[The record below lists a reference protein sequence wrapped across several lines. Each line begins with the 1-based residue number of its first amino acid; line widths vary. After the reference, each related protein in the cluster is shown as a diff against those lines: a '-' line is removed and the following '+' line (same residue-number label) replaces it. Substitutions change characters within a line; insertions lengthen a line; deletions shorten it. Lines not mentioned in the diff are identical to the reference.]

1 MEAWD
6 ILVIGDGPAALRSAS
21 VSAKNGAKTLLISSM
36 ALGNGD
42 SSALDGLAAPIQEMN
57 NRGHRE
63 DTIKS
68 GYFLCDQDIVTAK
81 TNMAIDEMNHLE
93 KAGVVFSRDAKG
105 LPLTN
110 KGIGHSSPRIVDA
123 GDASVRDV
131 QQVLEE
137 QCMKYG
143 VVRRGDQL
151 PVMLVCTKQKVD
163 GVITLDMVNGRFLA
177 IQTKAVIVADGG
189 FEGIFNGT
197 GIGFG
202 MDLALQS
209 GLPLRDMEFI
219 AKTPFGVADTKLI
232 LSSNILGYG
241 AVLCDNSGAPFSA
254 DNLVELCRV
263 VSESSGAVID
273 GREMGDNKT
282 WWQSAFSTVKS
293 STGADMNKY
302 TVGLENRVN
311 QTLGG
316 IATDENGRAVIGSWS
331 RWFTGLYAAG
341 DAACSGLNGAGVLP
355 GNRLLDAL
363 TGGSSAGSHAAEWV
377 AKQSFSNTEN
387 ILQSLESCEANFDA
401 KFSGESSETVQRVDA
416 LESKLLGIATKYNSG
431 PNNANELS
439 SLIQELEQA
448 EISAESIHLDQKSL
462 IANTNYVALV
472 RIHAGIRLL
481 TASIKSSLARNE
493 SRGVHQR
500 SDFLEEDP
508 ELIHHI
514 TVDNNANIGTLA
526 VRKGQKDNWVLAP
539 Q

>member
-6 ILVIGDGPAALRSAS
+6 ILVIGDGPAALRSAA
-21 VSAKNGAKTLLISSM
+21 VSAKNGAKTLLISASS
-36 ALGNGD
+36 LGNGGTV
-42 SSALDGLAAPIQEMN
+42 ALEGLAAPIQEMN

-68 GYFLCDQDIVTAK
+68 GYFLCDQDIVTEK

-105 LPLTN
+105 LPMTI
-110 KGIGHSSPRIVDA
+110 KGIGHSSPRVVDA

-137 QCMKYG
+137 QCMKHG

-151 PVMLVCTKQKVD
+151 PVMLVNTKQKVD
-163 GVITLDMVNGRFLA
+163 GLITLDMVNGRFVA
-177 IQTKAVIVADGG
+177 IQTKAVIIADGG

-209 GLPLRDMEFI
+209 GIPLRDMEFI
-219 AKTPFGVADTKLI
+219 SKTPFGVTNSKLT
-232 LSSNILGYG
+232 LSSNMIGYG
-241 AVLCDNSGAPFSA
+241 ANLCDTSGNTITAENF
-254 DNLVELCRV
+254 VQLCDV
-263 VSESSGAVID
+263 TAQSSGAVID
-273 GREMGDNKT
+273 GRDMGDDKV
-282 WWQSAFSTVKS
+282 WWQSAFRTVKS
-293 STGADMNKY
+293 STGVDMNKY

-316 IATDENGRAVIGSWS
+316 IATDECGRAVIGSWS

-341 DAACSGLNGAGVLP
+341 DAACSGLNGAGALP

-363 TGGSSAGSHAAEWV
+363 SGGSSSGNHASEWV
-377 AKQSFSNTEN
+377 KDQSFSNTDN
-387 ILQSLESCEANFDA
+387 LLASLESCETDFSA
-401 KFSGESSETVQRVDA
+401 KFSKEATDTVQRVGA
-416 LESKLLGIATKYNSG
+416 LDTKLLSIAAKFTSSPNSSD
-431 PNNANELS
+431 ELS
-439 SLIQELEQA
+439 GMIQELEQA
-448 EISAESIHLDQKSL
+448 EKLAEAIHLDQQSL
-462 IANTNYVALV
+462 IANTNFAGLL
-472 RIHAGIRLL
+472 RIQAGIRLL
-481 TASIKSSLARNE
+481 TASVRASLARNE

-500 SDFLEEDP
+500 SDFLEENP

-514 TVDNNANIGTLA
+514 TVDNDANVGTLA
-526 VRKGQKDNWVLAP
+526 VRKGQKDNWILAP

>member
-6 ILVIGDGPAALRSAS
+6 ILVIGDGPAALRSAA
-21 VSAKNGAKTLLISSM
+21 VSAKNGAKTLLISASS
-36 ALGNGD
+36 LGNGGTV
-42 SSALDGLAAPIQEMN
+42 ALEGLAAPIQEMN

-68 GYFLCDQDIVTAK
+68 GFFLCDQDIVSEK

-105 LPLTN
+105 LPMTV
-110 KGIGHSSPRIVDA
+110 KGIGHSSPRVIDA

-137 QCMKYG
+137 QCMKHG

-151 PVMLVCTKQKVD
+151 PVMLVNTKQKVD
-163 GVITLDMVNGRFLA
+163 GLITLDMVNGRFVA
-177 IQTKAVIVADGG
+177 IQTKAVIIADGG

-197 GIGFG
+197 GIGLG

-209 GLPLRDMEFI
+209 GIPLRDMEFI
-219 AKTPFGVADTKLI
+219 SKTPFGVTNSKLT
-232 LSSNILGYG
+232 LSSNMLGYG
-241 AVLCDNSGAPFSA
+241 ANLCDTSGNTITAENF
-254 DNLVELCRV
+254 VQLCDV
-263 VSESSGAVID
+263 TAQSSGAVID
-273 GREMGDNKT
+273 GRDMGDDKV
-282 WWQSAFSTVKS
+282 WWQSAFRTVKS
-293 STGADMNKY
+293 STGVDMNKY

-316 IATDENGRAVIGSWS
+316 IATDECGRAVIGSWS

-341 DAACSGLNGAGVLP
+341 DAACSGLNGAGALP

-363 TGGSSAGSHAAEWV
+363 SGGSSSGNHASEWV
-377 AKQSFSNTEN
+377 KDQSFSNTDN
-387 ILQSLESCEANFDA
+387 LLASLESCETDFSA
-401 KFSGESSETVQRVDA
+401 KFSKEPTDTVQRVGA
-416 LESKLLGIATKYNSG
+416 LDTKLLSIAAKFTSSPNSSD
-431 PNNANELS
+431 ELS
-439 SLIQELEQA
+439 GMIQELEQA
-448 EISAESIHLDQKSL
+448 GKLAEAIHLDQQSL
-462 IANTNYVALV
+462 IANTNYASLL
-472 RIHAGIRLL
+472 RIQAGIRLL
-481 TASIKSSLARNE
+481 TASVRASLARNE

-500 SDFLEEDP
+500 SDFLEENP

-514 TVDNNANIGTLA
+514 TVDNDANVGTLA
-526 VRKGQKDNWVLAP
+526 VRKGQKDNWILAP

>member
-6 ILVIGDGPAALRSAS
+6 ILVIGDGPAALRSAA

-36 ALGNGD
+36 ALGNGGTA
-42 SSALDGLAAPIQEMN
+42 ALEGLAAPLHEMN

-105 LPLTN
+105 LPMTK
-110 KGIGHSSPRIVDA
+110 KGIGHSSPRVVDA

-137 QCMKYG
+137 QCMKNG

-151 PVMLVCTKQKVD
+151 PVMLVSTKQKVD
-163 GVITLDMVNGRFLA
+163 GVITLDMVNGRFVA
-177 IQTKAVIVADGG
+177 IQTKAVIIADGG

-197 GIGFG
+197 DIGYG

-209 GLPLRDMEFI
+209 GIPLRDMEFI
-219 AKTPFGVADTKLI
+219 SKTPFGVTDSKLT
-232 LSSNILGYG
+232 LSSNMLGYG
-241 AVLCDNSGAPFSA
+241 ANLCDTSGNSISA
-254 DNLVELCRV
+254 DNLVELCEAI
-263 VSESSGAVID
+263 SQSSGAVID
-273 GREMGDNKT
+273 GRDMGDDKV
-282 WWQSAFSTVKS
+282 WWQSAFRSVKS
-293 STGADMNKY
+293 STSVDMNKY

-316 IATDENGRAVIGSWS
+316 IATDECGRAVIGSWS

-341 DAACSGLNGAGVLP
+341 DAACSGLNGAGSLP

-363 TGGSSAGSHAAEWV
+363 SGGSSSGNHASEWV
-377 AKQSFSNTEN
+377 KGQLFSNTEN
-387 ILQSLESCEANFDA
+387 LLSSLESCEANFTA
-401 KFSGESSETVQRVDA
+401 RFSEEPADTVQRVGA
-416 LESKLLGIATKYNSG
+416 LNLKLLSIGTKFTSSPNSSDD
-431 PNNANELS
+431 LS
-439 SLIQELEQA
+439 GLLQELEQA
-448 EISAESIHLDQKSL
+448 ELAAESIHLDQQSL
-462 IANTNYVALV
+462 IANTNFSALL
-472 RIHAGIRLL
+472 RIQAGIRLL
-481 TASIKSSLARNE
+481 TASVRASLARNE

-500 SDFLEEDP
+500 SDFLEENS
-508 ELIHHI
+508 ELLHHI
-514 TVDNNANIGTLA
+514 TVDNDANIGTLA
-526 VRKGQKDNWVLAP
+526 VRKGQKDNWILTP

>member
-6 ILVIGDGPAALRSAS
+6 ILVIGDGPAALRSAA
-21 VSAKNGAKTLLISSM
+21 VSAKNGAKTLLISASS
-36 ALGNGD
+36 LGNGGTV
-42 SSALDGLAAPIQEMN
+42 ALEGLAAPIQEMN

-68 GYFLCDQDIVTAK
+68 GFFLCDQDIVSEK

-105 LPLTN
+105 LPMTV
-110 KGIGHSSPRIVDA
+110 KGIGHSSPRVVDA

-137 QCMKYG
+137 QCMKHG

-151 PVMLVCTKQKVD
+151 PVMLVNTKQKVD
-163 GVITLDMVNGRFLA
+163 GLITLDMVNGRFVA
-177 IQTKAVIVADGG
+177 IQTKAVIIADGG

-209 GLPLRDMEFI
+209 GIPLRDMEFI
-219 AKTPFGVADTKLI
+219 SKTPFGVTNSKLT
-232 LSSNILGYG
+232 LSSNMLGYG
-241 AVLCDNSGAPFSA
+241 ANLCDTSGNTITAENF
-254 DNLVELCRV
+254 VQLCDV
-263 VSESSGAVID
+263 TAQSSGAVID
-273 GREMGDNKT
+273 GRDMGDDKV
-282 WWQSAFSTVKS
+282 WWQSAFRTVKS
-293 STGADMNKY
+293 STGVDMNKY

-316 IATDENGRAVIGSWS
+316 IATDECGRAVIGSWS

-341 DAACSGLNGAGVLP
+341 DAACSGLNGAGALP

-363 TGGSSAGSHAAEWV
+363 SGGSSSGNHASEWV
-377 AKQSFSNTEN
+377 KDQSFSNTDN
-387 ILQSLESCEANFDA
+387 LLASLESCETDFSA
-401 KFSGESSETVQRVDA
+401 KFSKEATDTVQRVGA
-416 LESKLLGIATKYNSG
+416 LDNKLLSIAAKFTSSPNSSD
-431 PNNANELS
+431 ELS
-439 SLIQELEQA
+439 GMIQELEQA
-448 EISAESIHLDQKSL
+448 GKLAEAIHLDQQSL
-462 IANTNYVALV
+462 IANTNYAGLL
-472 RIHAGIRLL
+472 RIQAGIRLL
-481 TASIKSSLARNE
+481 TASVRASLARNE

-500 SDFLEEDP
+500 SDFLEENP

-514 TVDNNANIGTLA
+514 TVDNDANVGTLA
-526 VRKGQKDNWVLAP
+526 VRKGQKDNWILAP

>member
-6 ILVIGDGPAALRSAS
+6 ILVIGDGPAALRSAA
-21 VSAKNGAKTLLISSM
+21 VSAKNGAKTLLISAA
-36 ALGNGD
+36 ALGNGGTV
-42 SSALDGLAAPIQEMN
+42 ALEGLAAPIQEMN

-68 GYFLCDQDIVTAK
+68 GYFLCDQDIVTTK

-105 LPLTN
+105 LPMTK

-137 QCMKYG
+137 QCMKNG

-151 PVMLVCTKQKVD
+151 PLMLVSTKQKVD
-163 GVITLDMVNGRFLA
+163 GVITLDMVNGRFVA
-177 IQTKAVIVADGG
+177 IQTKAVIIADGG

-209 GLPLRDMEFI
+209 GIPLRDMEFI
-219 AKTPFGVADTKLI
+219 SKTPFGVTDSKLA
-232 LSSNILGYG
+232 LSSNMLGYG
-241 AVLCDNSGAPFSA
+241 ASLCDTSGNPISA
-254 DNLVELCRV
+254 DNLVQLCDV
-263 VSESSGAVID
+263 ISQSSGAVID
-273 GREMGDNKT
+273 GRDMGDDKV
-282 WWQSAFSTVKS
+282 WWQSAFRTVKS
-293 STGADMNKY
+293 STGVDMNKY

-316 IATDENGRAVIGSWS
+316 IATDECGRAVIGSWS

-341 DAACSGLNGAGVLP
+341 DAACSGLNGAGALP

-363 TGGSSAGSHAAEWV
+363 SGGSSSGSHASEWV
-377 AKQSFSNTEN
+377 KGQAFSNTEN
-387 ILQSLESCEANFDA
+387 LLNSLESCEANFSA
-401 KFSGESSETVQRVDA
+401 KFSEEVTDTVQRVGALDA
-416 LESKLLGIATKYNSG
+416 KLLSIAAKFTSSPNSSDD
-431 PNNANELS
+431 LS
-439 SLIQELEQA
+439 GLLQELEQA
-448 EISAESIHLDQKSL
+448 EMSAESIHLDQQSL
-462 IANTNYVALV
+462 IANTNYVDLM
-472 RIHAGIRLL
+472 RIQAGIRLL
-481 TASIKSSLARNE
+481 TASVRSSLARNE

-500 SDFLEEDP
+500 SDFLEENS
-508 ELIHHI
+508 ELLHHI
-514 TVDNNANIGTLA
+514 TVDNDANIGTLA
-526 VRKGQKDNWVLAP
+526 LRKGQKDNWILTP

>member
-6 ILVIGDGPAALRSAS
+6 ILVIGDGPAALRSAA
-21 VSAKNGAKTLLISSM
+21 VSAKNGAKTLLISAS
-36 ALGNGD
+36 ALGDGGTV
-42 SSALDGLAAPIQEMN
+42 ALEGLAAPIQEMN

-68 GYFLCDQDIVTAK
+68 GFFLCDQDIVTEK

-105 LPLTN
+105 LPMTK

-137 QCMKYG
+137 QCMKHG

-151 PVMLVCTKQKVD
+151 PVILVSTKQKVD
-163 GVITLDMVNGRFLA
+163 GLITLDMVNGRFVA

-209 GLPLRDMEFI
+209 GIPLRDMEFI
-219 AKTPFGVADTKLI
+219 SKTPFGVTNSKLI
-232 LSSNILGYG
+232 LSSNMLGYG
-241 AVLCDNSGAPFSA
+241 ANLCDTSGNTISA
-254 DNLVELCRV
+254 ENFVQLCDATAQ
-263 VSESSGAVID
+263 SSGAVMD
-273 GREMGDNKT
+273 GRDMGDDKV
-282 WWQSAFSTVKS
+282 WWQSAFRTVKS
-293 STGADMNKY
+293 STGVDMNKY

-316 IATDENGRAVIGSWS
+316 IATDEFGRAVIGSWS

-341 DAACSGLNGAGVLP
+341 DAACSGLNGAGSLP

-363 TGGSSAGSHAAEWV
+363 SGGSSSGSHASEWI
-377 AKQSFSNTEN
+377 KGQSFSNTEN
-387 ILQSLESCEANFDA
+387 LLSSLESCEANFSA
-401 KFSGESSETVQRVDA
+401 KFSEEATDTVQRVGA
-416 LESKLLGIATKYNSG
+416 LDTKLLSIGARFTSSPNSSD
-431 PNNANELS
+431 ELS
-439 SLIQELEQA
+439 RLLQELEQA
-448 EISAESIHLDQKSL
+448 EMSAEAIYLDQQSL
-462 IANTNYVALV
+462 IANSNYASLM
-472 RIHAGIRLL
+472 RIKAGIRLL
-481 TASIKSSLARNE
+481 TASIRASLARNE

-500 SDFLEEDP
+500 SDFSEENP

-514 TVDNNANIGTLA
+514 TVDNDANVGTLA
-526 VRKGQKDNWVLAP
+526 VRKGQKDNWILTP

>member
-6 ILVIGDGPAALRSAS
+6 VLVIGDGPAALRSAS
-21 VSAKNGAKTLLISSM
+21 VSAKNGAKTLLISAT

-42 SSALDGLAAPIQEMN
+42 LSALDGLAAPIQEMN

-105 LPLTN
+105 LPLTS
-110 KGIGHSSPRIVDA
+110 KGIGHTSPRIIGA

-137 QCMKYG
+137 QCMKNG

-177 IQTKAVIVADGG
+177 IQTKAVIIADGG

-219 AKTPFGVADTKLI
+219 AKTPFGVTDTKLI
-232 LSSNILGYG
+232 LSSNMLGYG
-241 AVLCDNSGAPFSA
+241 AELCDTSGNSLSA

-316 IATDENGRAVIGSWS
+316 IATDEYGRAVIGSWS

-363 TGGSSAGSHAAEWV
+363 TGGSSAGGHAAEWV

-387 ILQSLESCEANFDA
+387 LLQSLESCEANFDA
-401 KFSGESSETVQRVDA
+401 KFSDETAETVQRVGA
-416 LESKLLGIATKYNSG
+416 LESKLLGIATKYSSDS
-431 PNNANELS
+431 NNADELS
-439 SLIQELEQA
+439 SFIQELEQA
-448 EISAESIHLDQKSL
+448 EILAESIHLDQKSL

-481 TASIKSSLARNE
+481 SASIKSSLARNE

-526 VRKGQKDNWVLAP
+526 VRKGQKDNWILAP

>member
-6 ILVIGDGPAALRSAS
+6 ILVIGDGPAALRSAA
-21 VSAKNGAKTLLISSM
+21 VSAKNGAKTLLISASS
-36 ALGNGD
+36 LGNGGTV
-42 SSALDGLAAPIQEMN
+42 ALEGLAAPIQEMN

-68 GYFLCDQDIVTAK
+68 GYFLCDQDIVTEK

-105 LPLTN
+105 LPMTV
-110 KGIGHSSPRIVDA
+110 KGIGHSSPRVVDA

-137 QCMKYG
+137 QCMKHG

-151 PVMLVCTKQKVD
+151 PVMLVNTKQKVD
-163 GVITLDMVNGRFLA
+163 GLITLDMVNGRFVA
-177 IQTKAVIVADGG
+177 IQTKAVIIADGG

-209 GLPLRDMEFI
+209 GIPLRDMEFI
-219 AKTPFGVADTKLI
+219 GKTPFGVTNSKLT
-232 LSSNILGYG
+232 LSSNMLGYG
-241 AVLCDNSGAPFSA
+241 ANLCDTSGNTITAENF
-254 DNLVELCRV
+254 VQLCDV
-263 VSESSGAVID
+263 TAQSSGAVID
-273 GREMGDNKT
+273 GRDMGDDKV
-282 WWQSAFSTVKS
+282 WWQSAFRTVKS
-293 STGADMNKY
+293 STGVDMNKY

-316 IATDENGRAVIGSWS
+316 IATDECGRAVIGSWS

-341 DAACSGLNGAGVLP
+341 DAACSGLNGAGALP

-363 TGGSSAGSHAAEWV
+363 SGGSSSGNHASEWV
-377 AKQSFSNTEN
+377 KDQSFSNTDN
-387 ILQSLESCEANFDA
+387 LLASLELCETDFSA
-401 KFSGESSETVQRVDA
+401 KFSKEATDTVQRVGA
-416 LESKLLGIATKYNSG
+416 LDTKLLSIAAKFTSSPNSSD
-431 PNNANELS
+431 ELS
-439 SLIQELEQA
+439 GMIQELEQA
-448 EISAESIHLDQKSL
+448 EKLAEAIHLDQQSL
-462 IANTNYVALV
+462 IANTNYAGLM
-472 RIHAGIRLL
+472 RIQAGIRLL
-481 TASIKSSLARNE
+481 TASVRASLARNE

-500 SDFLEEDP
+500 SDFLEENP

-514 TVDNNANIGTLA
+514 TVDNDANVGTLA
-526 VRKGQKDNWVLAP
+526 VRKGQKDNWILAP

>member
-6 ILVIGDGPAALRSAS
+6 ILVIGDGPAALRSAA

-36 ALGNGD
+36 ALGNGGTA
-42 SSALDGLAAPIQEMN
+42 ALEGLAAPLHEMN

-105 LPLTN
+105 LPMTK
-110 KGIGHSSPRIVDA
+110 KGIGHSSPRVVDA

-137 QCMKYG
+137 QCMKNG

-151 PVMLVCTKQKVD
+151 PVMLVSTKQKVD
-163 GVITLDMVNGRFLA
+163 GVITLDMVNGRFVA
-177 IQTKAVIVADGG
+177 IQTKAVILADGG

-197 GIGFG
+197 DIGYG

-209 GLPLRDMEFI
+209 GIPLRDMEFI
-219 AKTPFGVADTKLI
+219 SKTPFGVTDSKLT
-232 LSSNILGYG
+232 LSSNMLGYG
-241 AVLCDNSGAPFSA
+241 ANLCDTSGNSISA
-254 DNLVELCRV
+254 DNLVELCEAI
-263 VSESSGAVID
+263 SQSSGAVID
-273 GREMGDNKT
+273 GRDMGDDKV
-282 WWQSAFSTVKS
+282 WWQSAFRSVKS
-293 STGADMNKY
+293 STSVDMNKY

-316 IATDENGRAVIGSWS
+316 IATDECGRAVIGSWS

-341 DAACSGLNGAGVLP
+341 DAACSGLNGAGSLP

-363 TGGSSAGSHAAEWV
+363 SGGSSSGNHASEWV
-377 AKQSFSNTEN
+377 KGQLFSNTEN
-387 ILQSLESCEANFDA
+387 LLSSLESCEANFTA
-401 KFSGESSETVQRVDA
+401 RFSEEPSDTVQRVGA
-416 LESKLLGIATKYNSG
+416 LNLKLLSIGTKFTSSPNSSDD
-431 PNNANELS
+431 LS
-439 SLIQELEQA
+439 GLLQELEQA
-448 EISAESIHLDQKSL
+448 ELAAESIHLDQQSL
-462 IANTNYVALV
+462 IANTNFSALL
-472 RIHAGIRLL
+472 RIQAGIRLL
-481 TASIKSSLARNE
+481 TASVRASLARNE

-500 SDFLEEDP
+500 SDFLEENS
-508 ELIHHI
+508 ELLHHI
-514 TVDNNANIGTLA
+514 TVDNDANIGTLA
-526 VRKGQKDNWVLAP
+526 VRKGQKDNWILTP

>member
-6 ILVIGDGPAALRSAS
+6 ILVIGDGPAALRSAA
-21 VSAKNGAKTLLISSM
+21 VSAKNGAKTLLISAS
-36 ALGNGD
+36 ALGNGGTV
-42 SSALDGLAAPIQEMN
+42 ALEGLAAPIQEMN

-68 GYFLCDQDIVTAK
+68 GYFLCDQDIVTEK

-105 LPLTN
+105 LPMTK

-151 PVMLVCTKQKVD
+151 PVMLVSTKQKVD
-163 GVITLDMVNGRFLA
+163 GVITLDMVNGRFVA

-209 GLPLRDMEFI
+209 GIPLRDMEFI
-219 AKTPFGVADTKLI
+219 SKTPFGVTNSKLV
-232 LSSNILGYG
+232 LSSNMLGYG
-241 AVLCDNSGAPFSA
+241 ANLCDTSGNTITAE
-254 DNLVELCRV
+254 NLVQLCDATAQ
-263 VSESSGAVID
+263 SSGAVID
-273 GREMGDNKT
+273 GRDMGDDKV
-282 WWQSAFSTVKS
+282 WWQSAFRTVKS
-293 STGADMNKY
+293 STGVDMNKY

-316 IATDENGRAVIGSWS
+316 IATDECGRAVIGSWS

-341 DAACSGLNGAGVLP
+341 DAACSGLNGAGALP

-363 TGGSSAGSHAAEWV
+363 SGGSSSGSHASEWV
-377 AKQSFSNTEN
+377 KGQSFSNTEN
-387 ILQSLESCEANFDA
+387 LLSSLESCEANFSA
-401 KFSGESSETVQRVDA
+401 KFSEEAIDTVQRVGA
-416 LESKLLGIATKYNSG
+416 LDTKLLSIGAKFTSSPNSSD
-431 PNNANELS
+431 ELS
-439 SLIQELEQA
+439 GLLQELEQA
-448 EISAESIHLDQKSL
+448 EMSAEAIHLDQQSL
-462 IANTNYVALV
+462 IANTNYAGLM
-472 RIHAGIRLL
+472 RIQAGIRLL
-481 TASIKSSLARNE
+481 TASIRASLARNE

-500 SDFLEEDP
+500 SDFLEENP

-514 TVDNNANIGTLA
+514 S
-526 VRKGQKDNWVLAP
+526 
-539 Q
+539 

>member
-6 ILVIGDGPAALRSAS
+6 ILVIGDGPAALRSAA

-36 ALGNGD
+36 ALGNGGTA
-42 SSALDGLAAPIQEMN
+42 ALEGLAAPLHEMN

-105 LPLTN
+105 LPMTK
-110 KGIGHSSPRIVDA
+110 KGIGHSSPRVVDA

-137 QCMKYG
+137 QCMKNG

-151 PVMLVCTKQKVD
+151 PVILVSTKQKVD
-163 GVITLDMVNGRFLA
+163 GVITLDMVNGRFVA
-177 IQTKAVIVADGG
+177 IQTKAVIIADGG

-197 GIGFG
+197 DIGYG

-209 GLPLRDMEFI
+209 GIPLRDMEFI
-219 AKTPFGVADTKLI
+219 SKTPFGVTDSKLT
-232 LSSNILGYG
+232 LSSNMLGYG
-241 AVLCDNSGAPFSA
+241 ANLCDTSGNSISA
-254 DNLVELCRV
+254 DNLVELCEAI
-263 VSESSGAVID
+263 SQSSGAVID
-273 GREMGDNKT
+273 GRDMGDDKV
-282 WWQSAFSTVKS
+282 WWQSAFRSVKGS
-293 STGADMNKY
+293 ISVDMNKY

-316 IATDENGRAVIGSWS
+316 IATDECGRAVIGSWS

-341 DAACSGLNGAGVLP
+341 DAACSGLNGAGSLP

-363 TGGSSAGSHAAEWV
+363 SGGSSSGNHASEWV
-377 AKQSFSNTEN
+377 KGQLFSNTEN
-387 ILQSLESCEANFDA
+387 LLSSLESCEVNFTA
-401 KFSGESSETVQRVDA
+401 RFSEEPSDTVQRVGA
-416 LESKLLGIATKYNSG
+416 LNLKLLSIGTKFTSSPNSSDD
-431 PNNANELS
+431 LS
-439 SLIQELEQA
+439 GLLQELEQA
-448 EISAESIHLDQKSL
+448 ELAAESIHLDQQSL
-462 IANTNYVALV
+462 IANTNFSALL
-472 RIHAGIRLL
+472 RIQAGIRLL
-481 TASIKSSLARNE
+481 TASVRASLARNE

-500 SDFLEEDP
+500 SDFLEENS
-508 ELIHHI
+508 ELLHHI
-514 TVDNNANIGTLA
+514 TVDNDANIGTLA
-526 VRKGQKDNWVLAP
+526 VRKGQKDNWILTP

>member
-6 ILVIGDGPAALRSAS
+6 ILVIGDGPAALRSAA

-36 ALGNGD
+36 ALGNGGTA
-42 SSALDGLAAPIQEMN
+42 ALEGLAAPLHEMN

-105 LPLTN
+105 LPMTK
-110 KGIGHSSPRIVDA
+110 KGIGHSSPRVVDA

-137 QCMKYG
+137 QCMKNG

-151 PVMLVCTKQKVD
+151 PVMLVSTKQKVD
-163 GVITLDMVNGRFLA
+163 GVITLDMVNGRFVA
-177 IQTKAVIVADGG
+177 IQTKAVILADGG

-197 GIGFG
+197 DIGYG

-209 GLPLRDMEFI
+209 GIPLRDMEFI
-219 AKTPFGVADTKLI
+219 SKTPFGVNDSKLT
-232 LSSNILGYG
+232 LSSNMLGYG
-241 AVLCDNSGAPFSA
+241 ANLCDTSGNSISA
-254 DNLVELCRV
+254 DNLVELCEAI
-263 VSESSGAVID
+263 SQSSGAVID
-273 GREMGDNKT
+273 GRDMGDDKV
-282 WWQSAFSTVKS
+282 WWQSAFRSVKS
-293 STGADMNKY
+293 STSVDMNKY

-316 IATDENGRAVIGSWS
+316 IATDECGRAVIGSWS

-341 DAACSGLNGAGVLP
+341 DAACSGLNGAGSLP

-363 TGGSSAGSHAAEWV
+363 SGGSSSGNHASEWV
-377 AKQSFSNTEN
+377 KGQLFSNTEN
-387 ILQSLESCEANFDA
+387 LLSSLESCEANFTA
-401 KFSGESSETVQRVDA
+401 RFSEEPSDTVQRVGA
-416 LESKLLGIATKYNSG
+416 LNLKLLSIGTKFTSSPNSSDD
-431 PNNANELS
+431 LS
-439 SLIQELEQA
+439 GLLQELEQA
-448 EISAESIHLDQKSL
+448 ELAAESIHLDQQSL
-462 IANTNYVALV
+462 IANTNFFALL
-472 RIHAGIRLL
+472 RIQAGIRLL
-481 TASIKSSLARNE
+481 TASVRASLARNE

-500 SDFLEEDP
+500 SDFLEENS
-508 ELIHHI
+508 ELLHHI
-514 TVDNNANIGTLA
+514 TVDNDANIGTLA
-526 VRKGQKDNWVLAP
+526 VRKGQKDNWILTP

>member
-21 VSAKNGAKTLLISSM
+21 VSAKNGAKTLLISAT

-42 SSALDGLAAPIQEMN
+42 SSALDGLAAPIQETN

-81 TNMAIDEMNHLE
+81 TNMAIDEMIHLE

-137 QCMKYG
+137 QCMKNG

-177 IQTKAVIVADGG
+177 IQTKAVIIADGG

-232 LSSNILGYG
+232 LSSNMLGYG
-241 AVLCDNSGAPFSA
+241 AELCDTSGNSLSA
-254 DNLVELCRV
+254 DNLVELCQI
-263 VSESSGAVID
+263 VSESSSAVID
-273 GREMGDNKT
+273 GRDMGDNKI

-316 IATDENGRAVIGSWS
+316 IATDEYGRAVIGSWS

-363 TGGSSAGSHAAEWV
+363 TGGSSAGGHAAEWT

-387 ILQSLESCEANFDA
+387 LLQSLESCEANFDA
-401 KFSGESSETVQRVDA
+401 KFSGESPETVQRVGA
-416 LESKLLGIATKYNSG
+416 LESKLLGIATKYSSDS
-431 PNNANELS
+431 NNANELS
-439 SLIQELEQA
+439 SFIQELEQA
-448 EISAESIHLDQKSL
+448 EILAESIHLDQKSL

-500 SDFLEEDP
+500 SDFLEEDS

-526 VRKGQKDNWVLAP
+526 VRKGQKDNWILAP

>member
-6 ILVIGDGPAALRSAS
+6 ILVIGDGPAALRSAA
-21 VSAKNGAKTLLISSM
+21 VSAKNGAKTLLISAS
-36 ALGNGD
+36 ALGDGGTV
-42 SSALDGLAAPIQEMN
+42 ALEGLAAPIQEMN

-68 GYFLCDQDIVTAK
+68 GFFLCDQDIVTEK

-105 LPLTN
+105 LPMTK

-137 QCMKYG
+137 QCMKHG

-151 PVMLVCTKQKVD
+151 PVILVSTKQKVD
-163 GVITLDMVNGRFLA
+163 GLITLDMVNGRFVA

-197 GIGFG
+197 DIGFG

-209 GLPLRDMEFI
+209 GIPLRDMEFI
-219 AKTPFGVADTKLI
+219 SKTPFGVTNSKLI
-232 LSSNILGYG
+232 LSSNMLGYG
-241 AVLCDNSGAPFSA
+241 ANLCDTSGNTISA
-254 DNLVELCRV
+254 ENFVQLCDATAQ
-263 VSESSGAVID
+263 SSGAVMD
-273 GREMGDNKT
+273 GRDMGDDKV
-282 WWQSAFSTVKS
+282 WWQSAFRTVKS
-293 STGADMNKY
+293 STGVDMNKY

-316 IATDENGRAVIGSWS
+316 IATDEFGRAVIGSWS

-341 DAACSGLNGAGVLP
+341 DAACSGLNGAGSLP

-363 TGGSSAGSHAAEWV
+363 SGGSSSGSHASEWI
-377 AKQSFSNTEN
+377 KGQSFSNTEN
-387 ILQSLESCEANFDA
+387 LLSSLESCEANFSA
-401 KFSGESSETVQRVDA
+401 KFSEEATDTVQRVGA
-416 LESKLLGIATKYNSG
+416 LDTKLLSIGARFTSSPNSSD
-431 PNNANELS
+431 ELS
-439 SLIQELEQA
+439 RLLQELEQA
-448 EISAESIHLDQKSL
+448 EMSAEAIYLDQQSL
-462 IANTNYVALV
+462 IANSNYASLM
-472 RIHAGIRLL
+472 RIKAGIRLL
-481 TASIKSSLARNE
+481 TASIRASLARNE

-500 SDFLEEDP
+500 SDFSEENP

-514 TVDNNANIGTLA
+514 TVDNDANVGTLA
-526 VRKGQKDNWVLAP
+526 VRKGQKDNWILTP

>member
-21 VSAKNGAKTLLISSM
+21 VSAKNGAKTLLISST
-36 ALGNGD
+36 ALGNSD
-42 SSALDGLAAPIQEMN
+42 LSALDGLAAPIQEMN

-81 TNMAIDEMNHLE
+81 TNMAIDEMIHLE

-137 QCMKYG
+137 QCMKNG

-177 IQTKAVIVADGG
+177 IQTKAVIIADGG

-219 AKTPFGVADTKLI
+219 AKTPFGVADTKLT
-232 LSSNILGYG
+232 LSSNMLGYG
-241 AVLCDNSGAPFSA
+241 AGLCDTSGNSLSA

-316 IATDENGRAVIGSWS
+316 IATDEYGRAVIGSWS

-363 TGGSSAGSHAAEWV
+363 TGGSSAGGHAAEWT

-387 ILQSLESCEANFDA
+387 LLQSLESCEANFDA
-401 KFSGESSETVQRVDA
+401 KFSGESPETVQRVGA
-416 LESKLLGIATKYNSG
+416 LESKLLGIATKYSSDS
-431 PNNANELS
+431 NNANELS
-439 SLIQELEQA
+439 SFIQELEQA
-448 EISAESIHLDQKSL
+448 EILAESIHLDQKSL

-500 SDFLEEDP
+500 SDFLEEDS

-526 VRKGQKDNWVLAP
+526 VRKGQKDNWILAP

>member
-6 ILVIGDGPAALRSAS
+6 ILVIGDGPAALRSAA

-36 ALGNGD
+36 ALGNGGTA
-42 SSALDGLAAPIQEMN
+42 ALEGLAAPLHEMN

-81 TNMAIDEMNHLE
+81 TNMAIDEINHLE

-105 LPLTN
+105 LPMTK
-110 KGIGHSSPRIVDA
+110 KGIGHSSPRVVDA

-137 QCMKYG
+137 QCMKNG

-151 PVMLVCTKQKVD
+151 PLMLVSTKQKVD
-163 GVITLDMVNGRFLA
+163 GVITLDMVNGRFVA
-177 IQTKAVIVADGG
+177 IQTKAVILADGG

-197 GIGFG
+197 DIGYG

-209 GLPLRDMEFI
+209 GIPLRDMEFI
-219 AKTPFGVADTKLI
+219 SKTPFGVTDSKLT
-232 LSSNILGYG
+232 LSSNMLGYG
-241 AVLCDNSGAPFSA
+241 ANLCDTSGNSISA
-254 DNLVELCRV
+254 DNLVELCEAI
-263 VSESSGAVID
+263 SQSSGAVID
-273 GREMGDNKT
+273 GRDMGDDKV
-282 WWQSAFSTVKS
+282 WWQSAFRSVKS
-293 STGADMNKY
+293 STSVDMNKY

-316 IATDENGRAVIGSWS
+316 IATDECGRAVIGSWS

-341 DAACSGLNGAGVLP
+341 DAACSGLNGAGSLP

-363 TGGSSAGSHAAEWV
+363 SGGSSSGNHASEWV
-377 AKQSFSNTEN
+377 KGQLFSNTEN
-387 ILQSLESCEANFDA
+387 LLSSLESCEANFTA
-401 KFSGESSETVQRVDA
+401 RFSEEPSDTVQRVGA
-416 LESKLLGIATKYNSG
+416 LNLKLLSIGTKFTSSPNSSDD
-431 PNNANELS
+431 LS
-439 SLIQELEQA
+439 GLLQELEQA
-448 EISAESIHLDQKSL
+448 ELAAESIHLDQQSL
-462 IANTNYVALV
+462 IANTNFSALL
-472 RIHAGIRLL
+472 RIQAGIRLL
-481 TASIKSSLARNE
+481 TASVRASLARNE

-500 SDFLEEDP
+500 SDFLEENS
-508 ELIHHI
+508 ELLHHI
-514 TVDNNANIGTLA
+514 TVDNDANIGTLA
-526 VRKGQKDNWVLAP
+526 VRKGQKDNWILTP

>member
-6 ILVIGDGPAALRSAS
+6 ILVIGDGPAALRSAA

-36 ALGNGD
+36 ALGNGGTA
-42 SSALDGLAAPIQEMN
+42 ALEGLAAPLHEMN

-105 LPLTN
+105 LPMTK
-110 KGIGHSSPRIVDA
+110 KGIGHSSPRVVDA

-137 QCMKYG
+137 QCMKNG

-151 PVMLVCTKQKVD
+151 PVMLVSTKQKVD
-163 GVITLDMVNGRFLA
+163 GVITLDMVNGRFVA
-177 IQTKAVIVADGG
+177 IQTKAVILADGG

-197 GIGFG
+197 DIGYG

-209 GLPLRDMEFI
+209 GIPLRDMEFI
-219 AKTPFGVADTKLI
+219 SKTPFGVTDSKLI
-232 LSSNILGYG
+232 LSSNMLGYG
-241 AVLCDNSGAPFSA
+241 ANLCDTSGNSISA
-254 DNLVELCRV
+254 DNLVELCEAI
-263 VSESSGAVID
+263 SQSSGAVID
-273 GREMGDNKT
+273 GRDMGDDKV
-282 WWQSAFSTVKS
+282 WWQSAFRSVKS
-293 STGADMNKY
+293 STGVDMNKY

-316 IATDENGRAVIGSWS
+316 IATDECGRAVIGSWS

-341 DAACSGLNGAGVLP
+341 DAACSGLNGAGSLP

-363 TGGSSAGSHAAEWV
+363 SGGSSSGNHASEWV
-377 AKQSFSNTEN
+377 KGQLFSNTEN
-387 ILQSLESCEANFDA
+387 LLSSLESCEANFTA
-401 KFSGESSETVQRVDA
+401 RFSEEPSDTVQRVGA
-416 LESKLLGIATKYNSG
+416 LNLKLLSIGTKFTTSPNSSDD
-431 PNNANELS
+431 LS
-439 SLIQELEQA
+439 GLLQELEQA
-448 EISAESIHLDQKSL
+448 ELSAESIHLDQQSL
-462 IANTNYVALV
+462 IANTNFSALL
-472 RIHAGIRLL
+472 RIQAGIRLL
-481 TASIKSSLARNE
+481 TASVRASLARNE

-500 SDFLEEDP
+500 SDFLEENS
-508 ELIHHI
+508 ELLHHI
-514 TVDNNANIGTLA
+514 TVDNDANIGTLA
-526 VRKGQKDNWVLAP
+526 VRKGQKDNWILTP

>member
-6 ILVIGDGPAALRSAS
+6 ILVIGDGPAALRSAA
-21 VSAKNGAKTLLISSM
+21 VSAKNGAKTLLISAS
-36 ALGNGD
+36 ALGNGGTV
-42 SSALDGLAAPIQEMN
+42 ALEGLAAPIQEMN

-68 GYFLCDQDIVTAK
+68 GYFLCVQDIVTEK

-93 KAGVVFSRDAKG
+93 KAGVVFSRDPKG
-105 LPLTN
+105 LPMTT

-137 QCMKYG
+137 QCMKHG

-151 PVMLVCTKQKVD
+151 PVMLVSTKQKVD
-163 GVITLDMVNGRFLA
+163 GVITLDMVNGRFVA

-209 GLPLRDMEFI
+209 GIPLRDMEFI
-219 AKTPFGVADTKLI
+219 SKTPFGVTNSKLV
-232 LSSNILGYG
+232 LSSNMLGYG
-241 AVLCDNSGAPFSA
+241 ANLCDTSGNTISA
-254 DNLVELCRV
+254 ENLVQLCDATAQ
-263 VSESSGAVID
+263 SSGAVID
-273 GREMGDNKT
+273 GRDMGDDKV
-282 WWQSAFSTVKS
+282 WWQSAFRTVKS
-293 STGADMNKY
+293 STGVDMNKY

-316 IATDENGRAVIGSWS
+316 IATDECGRAVIGSWS

-341 DAACSGLNGAGVLP
+341 DAACSGLNGAGALP

-363 TGGSSAGSHAAEWV
+363 SGGSSSGSHASEWV
-377 AKQSFSNTEN
+377 KGQSFSNTEN
-387 ILQSLESCEANFDA
+387 LLSSLESCEANFSA
-401 KFSGESSETVQRVDA
+401 KFSEEAIDTVQRVGA
-416 LESKLLGIATKYNSG
+416 LDTKLLSIGAKFTSSPNSSD
-431 PNNANELS
+431 ELS
-439 SLIQELEQA
+439 GLLQELEQA
-448 EISAESIHLDQKSL
+448 EMSAEAIHLDQQSL
-462 IANTNYVALV
+462 IANTNYAGLM
-472 RIHAGIRLL
+472 RIQAGIRLL
-481 TASIKSSLARNE
+481 TASIRASLARNE

-500 SDFLEEDP
+500 SDFLEENP

-514 TVDNNANIGTLA
+514 TVDNDANVGTLA
-526 VRKGQKDNWVLAP
+526 VRKGQKDNWILTP

>member
-6 ILVIGDGPAALRSAS
+6 ILVIGDGPAALRSAA

-36 ALGNGD
+36 ALGNGGTA
-42 SSALDGLAAPIQEMN
+42 ALEGLAAPLHEMN

-105 LPLTN
+105 LPMTK
-110 KGIGHSSPRIVDA
+110 KGIGHSSPRVVDA

-137 QCMKYG
+137 QCMKNG

-151 PVMLVCTKQKVD
+151 PLMLVSTKQKVD
-163 GVITLDMVNGRFLA
+163 GVITLDMVNGRFVA
-177 IQTKAVIVADGG
+177 IQTKAVILADGG

-197 GIGFG
+197 DIGYG

-209 GLPLRDMEFI
+209 GIPLRDMEFI
-219 AKTPFGVADTKLI
+219 SKTPFGVTDSKLT
-232 LSSNILGYG
+232 LSSNMLGYG
-241 AVLCDNSGAPFSA
+241 ANLCDTSGNSISA
-254 DNLVELCRV
+254 DNLVELCEAI
-263 VSESSGAVID
+263 SQSSGAVID
-273 GREMGDNKT
+273 GRDMGDDKV
-282 WWQSAFSTVKS
+282 WWQSAFRSVKS
-293 STGADMNKY
+293 STSVDMNKY
-302 TVGLENRVN
+302 TIGLENRVN

-316 IATDENGRAVIGSWS
+316 IATDECGRAVIGSWS

-341 DAACSGLNGAGVLP
+341 DAACSGLNGAGSLP

-363 TGGSSAGSHAAEWV
+363 SGGSSSGNHASEWV
-377 AKQSFSNTEN
+377 KGQLFSNTEN
-387 ILQSLESCEANFDA
+387 LLSSLESCEVNFTA
-401 KFSGESSETVQRVDA
+401 RFSEEPSDTVQRVGA
-416 LESKLLGIATKYNSG
+416 LNLKLLSIGTKFTSSPNSSDD
-431 PNNANELS
+431 LS
-439 SLIQELEQA
+439 GLLQELEQA
-448 EISAESIHLDQKSL
+448 ELAAESIHLDQQSL
-462 IANTNYVALV
+462 IANTNFSALL
-472 RIHAGIRLL
+472 RIQAGIRLL
-481 TASIKSSLARNE
+481 TASVRASLARNE

-500 SDFLEEDP
+500 SDFLEENS
-508 ELIHHI
+508 ELLHHI
-514 TVDNNANIGTLA
+514 TVDNDANIGTLA
-526 VRKGQKDNWVLAP
+526 VRKGQKDNWILTP